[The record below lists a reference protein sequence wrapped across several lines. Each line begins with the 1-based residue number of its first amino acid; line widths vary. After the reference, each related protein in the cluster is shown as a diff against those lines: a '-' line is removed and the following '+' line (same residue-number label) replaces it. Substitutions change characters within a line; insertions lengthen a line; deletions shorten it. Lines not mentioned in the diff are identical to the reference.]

1 MCQTGNTLLPRRQQR
16 HGHPHRPFTVSR
28 DNSFER
34 QLAGRRVRVYRR
46 ETWTFRAR
54 KVCVTRV
61 CRRGWTRARLDSH
74 ARPTRPVGAAEPG
87 KATQR
92 NCCLA
97 CWGFRVTGNTDLDY
111 AKVLDIQT
119 RTNIYRDIFLL
130 ALPISQQPT
139 ISTGFLVRPR
149 SVCGFEK
156 QRNPNLYRNWVS
168 CTKQNCGLSKL
179 QE

>member
-1 MCQTGNTLLPRRQQR
+1 MSPISHNGFTRHDKTKLNWKKRRQISHKPEIFTGPRSSIQLIFAVHANLSGQLAMCQTGNTLLPRWQQR

-119 RTNIYRDIFLL
+119 RTHY
-130 ALPISQQPT
+130 
-139 ISTGFLVRPR
+139 
-149 SVCGFEK
+149 
-156 QRNPNLYRNWVS
+156 
-168 CTKQNCGLSKL
+168 
-179 QE
+179 